1 MEVLEEERGIRL
13 FELMDVEETGNL
25 TLEEL
30 CIVRGEEKENL
41 MTRLEMSSKDLTL
54 LTLTLLTLTLLTLTL
69 TLLTLTLTLVSRLEM
84 SSKEEL
90 LDVED
95 WSFYLETK
103 KKDLGVRKFEFFLS
117 FLESEVP
124 PMRRRLSP

>member
-69 TLLTLTLTLVSRLEM
+69 TLVSRLEM

-90 LDVED
+90 LDGPNP
-95 WSFYLETK
+95 K
-103 KKDLGVRKFEFFLS
+103 
-117 FLESEVP
+117 P
-124 PMRRRLSP
+124 NPNPI